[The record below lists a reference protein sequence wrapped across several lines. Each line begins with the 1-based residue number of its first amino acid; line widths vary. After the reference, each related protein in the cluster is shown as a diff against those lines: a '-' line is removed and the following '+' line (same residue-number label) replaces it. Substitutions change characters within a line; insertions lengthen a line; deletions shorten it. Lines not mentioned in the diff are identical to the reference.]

1 MQNIKYYLIATLF
14 ILITANHTKANI
26 DSLTFEQQRATV
38 NSLLDDRANRFG
50 QYISSLEERTGFFGL
65 IKSKN
70 DMQKS
75 INILQDIVQ
84 TDNKIFIETRK
95 LLQIK
100 DNEAEK
106 YQRLASKYDEQVTAY
121 MKTISKLQATNEK
134 LRLEIEVLEDG
145 DNNNKNISFVLGFL
159 LLVLGIILFRLYR
172 RKNPKKLT

>member
-75 INILQDIVQ
+75 INIL
-84 TDNKIFIETRK
+84 
-95 LLQIK
+95 L
-100 DNEAEK
+100 EK
-106 YQRLASKYDEQVTAY
+106 SLSRL
-121 MKTISKLQATNEK
+121 KLQESTQK
-134 LRLEIEVLEDG
+134 
-145 DNNNKNISFVLGFL
+145 
-159 LLVLGIILFRLYR
+159 
-172 RKNPKKLT
+172 